1 MPRESCRR
9 GGPRR
14 CAPRVACRR
23 AAAGLPLELIA
34 DDSVCDYEKAHL
46 PTDAWP
52 PTAWFES
59 WSTGRDVFK
68 DVARESSPIDLRWLV
83 YRAY

>member
-1 MPRESCRR
+1 
-9 GGPRR
+9 
-14 CAPRVACRR
+14 
-23 AAAGLPLELIA
+23 LIA